1 MSEKQRGG
9 KRENSGNVPLVER
22 IGVAQLIR
30 SALANHWQ
38 LGDPEQ
44 KLIQQLADIATG
56 EQEPSNNKIA
66 AIKILAGYLWGN
78 PKTMIEADFGKSA
91 PTIIFK
97 QANE

>member
-1 MSEKQRGG
+1 MAKNGDNHKGG
-9 KRENSGNVPLVER
+9 APTMVER

-44 KLIQQLADIATG
+44 KLIQQLADIATS

-66 AIKILAGYLWGN
+66 AIKLLAGYLWGN